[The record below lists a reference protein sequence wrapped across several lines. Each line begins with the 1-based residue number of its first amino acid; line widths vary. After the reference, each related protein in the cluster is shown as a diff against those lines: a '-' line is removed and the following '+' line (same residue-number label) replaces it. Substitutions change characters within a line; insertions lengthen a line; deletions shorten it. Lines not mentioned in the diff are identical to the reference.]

1 MHILKFQRLP
11 LRRAG
16 RGLISSFSARVRT
29 LTGLLNYTVEFE
41 QDLYSVLVLF
51 FLHTYID
58 YSVVTSLYKAI
69 LTSLNFMVFFFLLSL
84 ILVIEIDYI
93 KLNSKNRSTVNEEE
107 KFLCVWIV
115 VHQKIHKK
123 SSAFPFTSKSSRFTF
138 PVLNQETRE

>member
-1 MHILKFQRLP
+1 VYLF
-11 LRRAG
+11 
-16 RGLISSFSARVRT
+16 F
-29 LTGLLNYTVEFE
+29 
-41 QDLYSVLVLF
+41 F